1 MGTFYNLKKKNKNA
15 SIFFNGPFD
24 KGTLKK
30 YIAWVLFKCGEKTT
44 LDFLE
49 NLKLFGFSKAT
60 EAGIS
65 LGIDDLNIPSAKK
78 EHLLQTNALMQTSDQ
93 AALSGNITS
102 IEKSQKILDLW
113 NDTSD
118 FIRDS
123 VIENFKKKNPINS
136 LSMMTFSGARGNIS
150 QARQLVGMRGLM
162 ADPQGTIVEFPI
174 QSNFREGITL
184 TEYLISCYG
193 ARKGLVDTALRTATS
208 GYLTRRLVE
217 AAQHLVIS
225 IVDCYTDAG
234 LLIKNPKNE
243 MRLIGRFLA
252 TNLKKDIFQ
261 EEKIINFFPYF
272 FSKNKIHLKKSKSLV
287 QKNQIIS
294 LTIARQLV
302 KKKKDIY
309 IRSPLTCQTFKS
321 VCQFCYGWDLAK
333 GDLITIGDAI
343 GIIAAQ
349 SIGEP
354 GTQLTMRTFH
364 TGGVGVFFTE
374 SLETYNAPF
383 AGFINFPEKLT
394 GNFIRTPHGKIV
406 YMIKYTTTNTNRVL
420 LEIKSPNDNK
430 ISFSLQEAHL
440 PPGSILYVRQGEWI
454 TKNSIIAQ
462 TSQVQTTK
470 QKLPESLHPIQSKI
484 DGEIQFE
491 NLTLYGVPQKFNY
504 LVIRGI
510 PPKAEYAHWGIFNVP
525 TTNFSYTIGNFW
537 VFSLNHHREA
547 YSIKSFTQRGDLL
560 SLKSPLYQVNF
571 HIPFCANVKQIKS
584 HIFFEKLAFS
594 LPFNLIRF
602 HKNNYS
608 SSFYGT
614 KKIILFWNSQ
624 RVSKKNTLNFFWY
637 SKIWSI
643 SNLNYIYISV
653 KYFKKNIE
661 HLYQASPKNQA
672 KSLSFGTLYF
682 LISSFHLLSNSLSI
696 NTEYLIFI
704 AKNLSFSHKFLE
716 KLNIFCVIT
725 MPHFFLNGGVLKIQ
739 DLPIKNLKYSL
750 TAKSEIFRKKQ
761 TIKLW
766 SNYKVSYIYKYIF
779 KIQAH
784 TSSFVSY
791 SLNNIIEDHII
802 KKKLKNNLIY
812 YKKGW
817 IFFSFK
823 NEKNFYF
830 SNFNKN
836 LKKFL
841 LFSNKNIKNI
851 IFENQAI
858 AVEYFS
864 TKKFYNLKSKYKK
877 NLNNRIYKNFYNTKK
892 LLNPTINWNITNS
905 LHYIVN
911 FEKTLN
917 KQIDTAIIFYKL
929 KNIKLGIRSI
939 LKRKY
944 PLYRKKK
951 NDASFCIC
959 VIEKAFQKTL
969 PSNLSFQK
977 NWTSF
982 FYKKSV
988 FKNIE
993 KINSPSLL
1001 KQQMS
1006 LYSPEINSFSFLE
1019 EQMSLYSPNI
1029 KPPSL
1034 LEEQIPLITP
1044 IKKNFKIKFNIRT
1057 GWQFSRNI
1065 LNFQLNLTT
1074 SQKWYT
1080 TFLPEFYQFQKL
1092 QKNKKVKI
1100 FKTEKFNLFYYSAFS
1115 NIPFSLN
1122 SKNLVFQTYNNEWVF
1137 PMTKI
1142 ATGFKMSELSGEL
1155 IRYTQLMNQT
1165 YWSNFKSNDI
1175 ITISI
1180 TTPTNLKL
1188 GQIFR
1193 WGQTISTNILSPING
1208 KLIKINK
1215 NSCSI
1220 RYGLPFLVAK
1230 DGIIH
1235 VSNDEIIL
1243 KNQLLLT
1250 LKSQKLQTRDIVQGI
1265 PKIEQLFEARISQ
1278 KIENSVNVPGKLQFQ
1293 FLKILRFFIEKDTN
1307 PFKEE
1312 SKNIFKFDY
1321 AHKKAIFKIQ
1331 QILLFHLTE
1340 AYLNQGV
1347 YISEKHFEIIIRE
1360 MTTRV
1365 RILVSGDSGYFPGEF
1380 IHIKTLKKTNKNLIT
1395 AKKKPIIYEPIVLG
1409 ITKSVLYAESFLL
1422 AASFQEVHR
1431 VLTRNALENKTDFL
1445 LGLHENVIVGQ
1456 MIPAGSHIFSKISF
1470 FQNNQAFLQFKK
1482 KFPLQTYLKEKQ
1494 KEIKTRNSQF
1504 KFKKKTNID

>member
-1 MGTFYNLKKKNKNA
+1 MGTFYNLKKNKNN
-15 SIFFNGPFD
+15 SSTFFNGPFD

-30 YIAWVLFKCGEKTT
+30 YIAWVLFECGEKPT

-65 LGIDDLNIPSAKK
+65 LGIDDLKIPSTKK
-78 EHLLQTNALMQTSDQ
+78 EHILQTNALMQISEQ
-93 AALSGNITS
+93 AILSGNITS

-113 NDTSD
+113 NATSD

-208 GYLTRRLVE
+208 GYLTRRLVD

-225 IVDCYTDAG
+225 IVDCYTDTG
-234 LLIKNPKNE
+234 LLIKSPKDE

-252 TNLKKDIFQ
+252 KNLNKDIFQ
-261 EEKIINFFPYF
+261 EEKINNFFPYF
-272 FSKNKIHLKKSKSLV
+272 FSKKEIHLKSSKSLV

-302 KKKKDIY
+302 KKKNDIY

-333 GDLITIGDAI
+333 GDLVTIGDAI

-364 TGGVGVFFTE
+364 TGGVGIFLTE

-383 AGFINFPEKLT
+383 AGFINFPEKLI

-406 YMIKYTTTNTNRVL
+406 YMIKYNTTNLNRTL
-420 LEIKSPNDNK
+420 LEIKSPKDK
-430 ISFSLQEAHL
+430 KFSFSLQEAHL
-440 PPGSILYVRQGEWI
+440 PPGSILYVRQGEWV

-470 QKLPESLHPIQSKI
+470 QKLPESLHPIQSNI
-484 DGEIQFE
+484 DGEIKFE
-491 NLTLYGVPQKFNY
+491 NLTLYGVPQKLKNFDIPIDHFLKPEVFN
-504 LVIRGI
+504 I
-510 PPKAEYAHWGIFNVP
+510 P
-525 TTNFSYTIGNFW
+525 TTKFSYTIGNFW

-547 YSIKSFTQRGDLL
+547 YSIKSFIQKGDLL
-560 SLKSPLYQVNF
+560 SFKSPLYQINF
-571 HIPFCANVKQIKS
+571 FIPFCANIKQIKS
-584 HIFFEKLAFS
+584 HIFFEKLALS

-614 KKIILFWNSQ
+614 KEIILFWKSQ
-624 RVSKKNTLNFFWY
+624 IVSKKNTLKFFWY
-637 SKIWSI
+637 SKTWSI

-653 KYFKKNIE
+653 KYFKNNFE
-661 HLYQASPKNQA
+661 QLYKISPKTQA

-682 LISSFHLLSNSLSI
+682 LTSSFHLLSNSLII
-696 NTEYLIFI
+696 NKEYLTFF
-704 AKNLSFSHKFLE
+704 AKNLLFSQKFY
-716 KLNIFCVIT
+716 KYLNILCVIT
-725 MPHFFLNGGVLKIQ
+725 MPHFSLNGGVLKIHN
-739 DLPIKNLKYSL
+739 LVIKNLKYSL
-750 TAKSEIFRKKQ
+750 VTKSKKSEIFRKNQ
-761 TIKLW
+761 TIKFF
-766 SNYKVSYIYKYIF
+766 SNSKDLYIYKSILQSH
-779 KIQAH
+779 IHA
-784 TSSFVSY
+784 SSFVSY
-791 SLNNIIEDHII
+791 SLNNIIENFIT
-802 KKKLKNNLIY
+802 KKNLKNNLIY
-812 YKKGW
+812 SKNSW

-823 NEKNFYF
+823 NENNFYF
-830 SNFNKN
+830 FNFNKS

-841 LFSNKNIKNI
+841 LFSNKNLKKF
-851 IFENQAI
+851 IFENQALAI
-858 AVEYFS
+858 EYFS
-864 TKKFYNLKSKYKK
+864 TKNFYKLKFKYIK
-877 NLNNRIYKNFYNTKK
+877 NLNNKIYKNFYNTKK
-892 LLNPTINWNITNS
+892 FLNPTITWNITNS
-905 LHYIVN
+905 LHYIGNV
-911 FEKTLN
+911 EKTLN
-917 KQIDTAIIFYKL
+917 KQIDAAIIFYKL
-929 KNIKLGIRSI
+929 RNIKLGISSI
-939 LKRKY
+939 LKRKD
-944 PLYRKKK
+944 PLYRKNK
-951 NDASFCIC
+951 NSALFCIC
-959 VIEKAFQKTL
+959 IIEKAYQKTL
-969 PSNLSFQK
+969 PSSLSFQK
-977 NWTSF
+977 NWTSL

-988 FKNIE
+988 VKNIE

-1001 KQQMS
+1001 KQKSS
-1006 LYSPEINSFSFLE
+1006 LNIPKEIIE
-1019 EQMSLYSPNI
+1019 
-1029 KPPSL
+1029 KD
-1034 LEEQIPLITP
+1034 
-1044 IKKNFKIKFNIRT
+1044 FKVDFNIRT
-1057 GWQFSRNI
+1057 GWQSSRNI
-1065 LNFQLNLTT
+1065 LKFQLNLTT
-1074 SQKWYT
+1074 SQKFYT
-1080 TFLPEFYQFQKL
+1080 SFFPEVYQFQKL

-1100 FKTEKFNLFYYSAFS
+1100 FKTEKFNFFYYSVFS

-1122 SKNLVFQTYNNEWVF
+1122 SKNLIFQTYNNEWVF

-1155 IRYTQLMNQT
+1155 IRYTQLLNQT
-1165 YWSNFKSNDI
+1165 YWSNFNNNDI
-1175 ITISI
+1175 ITLSI
-1180 TTPTNLKL
+1180 PTPTNLKL
-1188 GQIFR
+1188 GQIYR
-1193 WGQTISTNILSPING
+1193 WGQNISNNLLSPING
-1208 KLIKINK
+1208 KLIKINN

-1220 RYGLPFLVAK
+1220 RYGLPFLAAK

-1235 VSNDEIIL
+1235 VSNDEIII

-1265 PKIEQLFEARISQ
+1265 PKIEQLFEARMSQ

-1293 FLKILRFFIEKDTN
+1293 FLKILTFFIGKDTN

-1312 SKNIFKFDY
+1312 SKKIFKFDY

-1331 QILLFHLTE
+1331 QMLVSHLTE

-1347 YISEKHFEIIIRE
+1347 YIAEKHFEIIIRE
-1360 MTTRV
+1360 MTARV
-1365 RILVSGDSGYFPGEF
+1365 RILISGGSGYFPGE
-1380 IHIKTLKKTNKNLIT
+1380 IVHIKTLKKTNKNLIS
-1395 AKKKPIIYEPIVLG
+1395 AEKKPIIYEPIVLG

-1431 VLTRNALENKTDFL
+1431 VLIRNALENKTDFL

-1456 MIPAGSHIFSKISF
+1456 MIPAGSHIFSKTPF
-1470 FQNNQAFLQFKK
+1470 FQSNQTFLQFKK
-1482 KFPLQTYLKEKQ
+1482 SFPLQESLQEKQ
-1494 KEIKTRNSQF
+1494 QKRKTKNSLKLKIKFN
-1504 KFKKKTNID
+1504 KKKNSTD